1 MSHTNTAQAL
11 SNAPRVVSLV
21 RVSTE
26 GQAAEGRAGL
36 ERQREV
42 IKRTIQVKGLQCIA
56 HHELIDVSGTAV
68 AGHPVIKDIFRA
80 ILDGTITGVVVADLD
95 RLYRPDEPQ
104 SFAVLQVF
112 KDMGAK
118 IYSGDAEY
126 DLRTKDGLLFSSIR
140 GAIAGFELG
149 LIKERLHGAKE
160 TKRKAGKCPSG
171 PQTLPLGIGYDRKA
185 EQWLYTPEIGRVVE
199 LFRLFD
205 REGVQNYCELGRR
218 SGIHHATVRNI
229 LRNPIYTGWRIIDK
243 KRGAKRV
250 SRTGKNYRSKVARVP
265 DDVIRNKVLEGVIT
279 EECFARVQVEMSRT
293 KFNHVEKLQNC
304 KSVNLAAGLLFCA
317 HCGGPL
323 FYLSGKRRE
332 GKRHGWVQCK
342 ANHYAYKKRLG
353 GCQQCHLR
361 SDHMDETITRLAT
374 EVLRTPRHLEC
385 IIRASLDKARSTVIP
400 IVPPISHDGQAAELA
415 RRDTRL
421 VKAYEDGV
429 LTLDEFRTRRE
440 AIRKE
445 REALSRLFIPSKPQ
459 APDQLTT
466 LARLIVKAAM
476 RFPRTND
483 PLTRKKIIAEIF
495 AEIHVRDRQL
505 VGFRFRES
513 LLGNAQ
519 LPEGTTIMLSTPL
532 PIGPQSEKLP
542 EGDRRCIRC
551 GEVKSVSEFYRRL
564 NRCNGCRK
572 VEERERH
579 LRRKSSTFA
588 HMKTNLDT
596 SSLKC

>member
-1 MSHTNTAQAL
+1 MIFFSEAMTDTGTALAL
-11 SNAPRVVSLV
+11 GNAPRVVSLV

-42 IKRTIQVKGLQCIA
+42 IRRTVKAKNLNCIA

-80 ILDGTITGVVVADLD
+80 ILDGSISGVVVADLD

-160 TKRKAGKCPSG
+160 TKRRAGKCPSG

-185 EQWLYTPEIGRVVE
+185 EEWQYTPEIGTVVE

-205 REGVQNYCELGRR
+205 RQGIHNYCELGRR
-218 SGIHHATVRNI
+218 TGIHHASVRCI
-229 LRNPIYTGWRIIDK
+229 LRNPIYTGWRVIDK

-250 SRTGKNYRSKVARVP
+250 SRNGKNYRNKVARAP
-265 DDVIRNKVLEGVIT
+265 EEVIRTKALDGVVT
-279 EECFARVQVEMSRT
+279 EECFARVQAAMSRT
-293 KFNHVEKLQNC
+293 KFNHADRLQSC
-304 KSVNLAAGLLFCA
+304 ATANLGAGLLLCA
-317 HCGGPL
+317 RCGSPM
-323 FYLSGKRRE
+323 FYLSGKRVA

-342 ANHYAYKKRLG
+342 ANHYAYKTRLG
-353 GCQQCHLR
+353 GCPQCHLR
-361 SDHMDETITRLAT
+361 SDHVDEAISRLAT
-374 EVLRTPRHLEC
+374 EVLGTPRHLER
-385 IIRASLDKARSTVIP
+385 IIRASLDKVRSTVIP
-400 IVPPISHDGQAAELA
+400 ITPPVSQDGQVAELA

-421 VKAYEDGV
+421 IKAYEDGV

-445 REALSRLFIPSKPQ
+445 REALSRSF
-459 APDQLTT
+459 APPKSQDPDGLTK
-466 LARLIVKAAM
+466 LARLVVKAAM
-476 RFPRTND
+476 RFPRTRD
-483 PLTRKKIIAEIF
+483 PFTRKKIIAEIF
-495 AEIHVRDRQL
+495 AEVHVRDRQI

-513 LLGNAQ
+513 LLGDAQ
-519 LPEGTTIMLSTPL
+519 LPEGSTIMLATPL
-532 PIGPQSEKLP
+532 TVGPQPEQLP
-542 EGDRRCIRC
+542 EGTKRCIKC
-551 GEVKSVSEFYRRL
+551 GEVKPVSEFYREL

-572 VEERERH
+572 AEERERY
-579 LRRKSSTFA
+579 LRRKGSA
-588 HMKTNLDT
+588 LEAKRQ
-596 SSLKC
+596 